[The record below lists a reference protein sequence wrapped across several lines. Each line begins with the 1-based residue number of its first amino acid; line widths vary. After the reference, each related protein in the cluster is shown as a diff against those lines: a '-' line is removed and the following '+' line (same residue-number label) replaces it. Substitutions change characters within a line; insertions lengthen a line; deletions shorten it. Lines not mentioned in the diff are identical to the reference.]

1 VEVRVRRQDRR
12 PARRQRLRADGLRR
26 HHDRLVQRHREGDR
40 PRPAHGYRV
49 RHERSARAAVLREA
63 RRADLPR
70 PRDRRAAQ
78 LLRRDRQDDR
88 RGGSRDRR
96 SSFRASH
103 PDSRGASRSAR
114 CARAEADRRGDGR
127 QRSLRDDLRRPPA
140 EGGHP
145 RAAAATPPPG
155 GRAGRGSRPG
165 AQARGQAEVLAG
177 ATSGLIIGRSG
188 GILRHPPPGRRPGA
202 LIPSNRGRGRPGRY
216 HARMTIAAPTVET
229 FLESTRDRRLESY
242 FELLRIPSIS
252 TLSEHAPDMVRAA
265 EWIAAEM
272 RRIGLEHVEVSPA
285 GGHPVVYG
293 DWLHA
298 PDAPTILVYCHYDV
312 QPVDPI
318 DLWETAPFDPFV
330 KDGRVVGR
338 GSADD
343 KGQLHMHLKA
353 AEAVLATRGEL
364 PLNLRYT
371 FEGEEESTSANLPGW
386 LEANRERLA
395 ADAVVISDTGFFEGN
410 VPAITTSLR
419 GLLYTQID
427 VVGSPVDLHSGGF
440 GGAVQNPANAL
451 AKIIAA
457 LKADDGTVLVPGF
470 YDDVEPASKQER
482 FELSCLPFDEE
493 AFRAQT
499 GVPALVAGEPGFSV
513 LECMGVR
520 PTL

>member
-1 VEVRVRRQDRR
+1 
-12 PARRQRLRADGLRR
+12 
-26 HHDRLVQRHREGDR
+26 
-40 PRPAHGYRV
+40 
-49 RHERSARAAVLREA
+49 
-63 RRADLPR
+63 
-70 PRDRRAAQ
+70 
-78 LLRRDRQDDR
+78 
-88 RGGSRDRR
+88 
-96 SSFRASH
+96 
-103 PDSRGASRSAR
+103 
-114 CARAEADRRGDGR
+114 
-127 QRSLRDDLRRPPA
+127 
-140 EGGHP
+140 
-145 RAAAATPPPG
+145 
-155 GRAGRGSRPG
+155 
-165 AQARGQAEVLAG
+165 
-177 ATSGLIIGRSG
+177 
-188 GILRHPPPGRRPGA
+188 
-202 LIPSNRGRGRPGRY
+202 
-216 HARMTIAAPTVET
+216 MTIAAPTVET

-364 PLNLRYT
+364 PLNLRYI

-520 PTL
+520 PTLDVNGMWGGFTGEGSKTIIPAHAHAKVSCRLVPDQDGDKLFEAFRDYVAEVAPKGVEVSVQNLGTAKPLRMDPEHPVARAAARALEATFGQAPVFIRSGGSIPVASLFNSTLGLPVVMLGFTNPDDNAHAPNETMVLLNYETGLRTITQLWDDLGSMSPQAARLGGTTA

>member
-1 VEVRVRRQDRR
+1 
-12 PARRQRLRADGLRR
+12 
-26 HHDRLVQRHREGDR
+26 
-40 PRPAHGYRV
+40 
-49 RHERSARAAVLREA
+49 
-63 RRADLPR
+63 
-70 PRDRRAAQ
+70 
-78 LLRRDRQDDR
+78 
-88 RGGSRDRR
+88 
-96 SSFRASH
+96 
-103 PDSRGASRSAR
+103 
-114 CARAEADRRGDGR
+114 
-127 QRSLRDDLRRPPA
+127 
-140 EGGHP
+140 
-145 RAAAATPPPG
+145 
-155 GRAGRGSRPG
+155 
-165 AQARGQAEVLAG
+165 
-177 ATSGLIIGRSG
+177 
-188 GILRHPPPGRRPGA
+188 
-202 LIPSNRGRGRPGRY
+202 
-216 HARMTIAAPTVET
+216 MTISAPTVES
-229 FLESTRDRRLESY
+229 FLDSTRDERLESY

-272 RRIGLEHVEVSPA
+272 RRIGLEHVEVNPS

-312 QPVDPI
+312 QPVDPL

-338 GSADD
+338 GSSDD

-353 AEAVLATRGEL
+353 AEALLATRGSL
-364 PLNLRYT
+364 PLNLRYI

-386 LEANRERLA
+386 LEANRARLA

-419 GLLYTQID
+419 GMLYTQID

-457 LKADDGTVLVPGF
+457 LKSDDGTVLVPGF
-470 YDDVEPASKQER
+470 YDDVVPASKEER
-482 FELSCLPFDEE
+482 FEISCLPFDEE

-499 GVPALVAGEPGFSV
+499 GVPSLVAGEPGFSV
-513 LECMGVR
+513 LECMGIR
-520 PTL
+520 PTLDVNGIWGGFTGEGSKTIIPAHAHAKVSCRLVPDQDGDKLFESFRDFVVEVAPKGVKVAVQNLGTAKPLRMDPDHPVARAAARALEATFGQAPVNIRSGGSIPVASLFSSRLGLPVVMLGFTNPDDNAHAPNETMVLLNYETGLRTITQLWDDLGSMSPQAARLGGTTA